1 MDRRA
6 SGYEFCRSV
15 RWIFLLT
22 LFYWQILG
30 LGSFSSLPGED
41 VLVSWFKVAAV
52 ALGALVV
59 FVVVS
64 SVIGFLV
71 EAVIAVL
78 VVAVVVLGVKAAFNA
93 GRIPGSRPDRQVR
106 GPAGKRPS
114 RRQTRDVEE
123 ELARLKRGMGN

>member
-1 MDRRA
+1 M
-6 SGYEFCRSV
+6 
-15 RWIFLLT
+15 
-22 LFYWQILG
+22 
-30 LGSFSSLPGED
+30 
-41 VLVSWFKVAAV
+41 SWFKVAAV

-78 VVAVVVLGVKAAFNA
+78 VVAVVVLGVKAAFNT
-93 GRIPGSRPDRQVR
+93 GRIPGGRPDRQVR
-106 GPAGKRPS
+106 GPAGKRRS
-114 RRQTRDVEE
+114 RQQTRDVEE